1 MNWVIPEEEMTSAQR
16 KLKRGVEQVG
26 ALCWE
31 AAAFEDAKAYLFESE
46 RDLRSPQ
53 EVVYRCFAT
62 QQEPMPLHWPLLAGE
77 AVQNLRAA
85 LDHLV
90 YEKSGENERTQFP
103 IFLKP
108 DDFAARAPGMMKG
121 VPEPLR
127 TIIGSYQPYR
137 HIPGVPSQDPL
148 AELRTLSNR
157 DKHKML
163 ATVVSAVTREGVGKP
178 DGVELTWEDFATNK
192 QLEAG
197 RTQISTF
204 VVRAESEV
212 EDAQVEPIFSYEVRI
227 EGHQVD
233 LKWIGNHV
241 YRVVAEVDTG
251 SPCRRSRR
259 IRSRQ

>member
-1 MNWVIPEEEMTSAQR
+1 MTSAKR
-16 KLKRGVEQVG
+16 KLKRGVEQVKT
-26 ALCWE
+26 LCRE

-46 RDLRSPQ
+46 RDVRSPQ
-53 EVVYRCFAT
+53 EVIYRCFAV
-62 QQEPMPLHWPLLAGE
+62 QHEPTPLHWPLLAGE

-103 IFLKP
+103 IFVKP
-108 DDFAARAPGMMKG
+108 GDFAARAPGMMKG
-121 VPEPLR
+121 VSEPLR
-127 TIIGSYQPYR
+127 AIIEGHQPYR
-137 HIPGVPSQDPL
+137 HIPDAPSQDPL
-148 AELRTLSNR
+148 AQLRTLSNR
-157 DKHKML
+157 DKHKVL

-178 DGVELTWEDFATNK
+178 DGVELSWEDFATNK

-212 EDAQVEPIFSYEVRI
+212 EDLPVEPILAYEVRI
-227 EGHQVD
+227 EDRQMGI

-241 YRVVAEVDTG
+241 YRVMAEVDTG
-251 SPCRRSRR
+251 EPLPPLAPYPL
-259 IRSRQ
+259 